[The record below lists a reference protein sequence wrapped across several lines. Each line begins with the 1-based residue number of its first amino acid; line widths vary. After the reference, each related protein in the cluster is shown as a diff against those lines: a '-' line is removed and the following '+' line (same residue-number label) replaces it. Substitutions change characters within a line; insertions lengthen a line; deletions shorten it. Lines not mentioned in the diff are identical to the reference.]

1 MHTELKK
8 QKERKKITFAI
19 PDGQWQTMHNLPVP
33 SEFFRAQH
41 PSGPTTSWAE
51 TCLTQSLGPSEI
63 D

>member
-41 PSGPTTSWAE
+41 PFRPNY
-51 TCLTQSLGPSEI
+51 
-63 D
+63 